1 MISKFSSQAT
11 AVATILMLSLAS
23 SAGAQDNP
31 LLQPSEPNPLLQQNV
46 PSAESAFEAQARAI
60 DLAATKDSND
70 PVCQNINANYT
81 QQLAEIQAK
90 YETSDGGSL
99 SQINQ
104 SNRTGQNILSRTNR
118 INRNLGGS
126 SSGVLGK
133 ASGSAYKGTS
143 VANDAAA
150 IGGMLGIGG
159 KKSKQKKAAKK
170 LAKLDAQAMDA
181 VKQTGCPMSTFN

>member
-1 MISKFSSQAT
+1 MRSEFSKKMSAI
-11 AVATILMLSLAS
+11 ATILLLGIAS
-23 SAGAQDNP
+23 TAAAQDNP
-31 LLQPSEPNPLLQQNV
+31 LLKPSEANPLLQQSA
-46 PSAESAFEAQARAI
+46 PSAESAFEAEARAI

-70 PVCQNINANYT
+70 PVCQNIRTNYN

-90 YETSDGGSL
+90 YNTPDGASL

-104 SNRTGQNILSRTNR
+104 HHRTSQSVLGRTSR

-133 ASGSAYKGTS
+133 ATGSAYKASS

-170 LAKLDAQAMDA
+170 AAKLDAQAMDA
-181 VKQTGCPMSTFN
+181 VRQTGCPMATFG

>member
-1 MISKFSSQAT
+1 MLTKFSNKVA
-11 AVATILMLSLAS
+11 AIATITILGIAS
-23 SAGAQDNP
+23 SAAAQDNP
-31 LLQPSEPNPLLQQNV
+31 LLAPSEANPLLQQSV
-46 PSAESAFEAQARAI
+46 PSAESVFEAEARAI

-70 PVCQNINANYT
+70 PVCQNIRTNYN

-90 YETSDGGSL
+90 YETPNGMSL

-104 SNRTGQNILSRTNR
+104 GNNTGQNILGRTNR

-133 ASGSAYKGTS
+133 ASGSAYTGTA

-170 LAKLDAQAMDA
+170 AAKLDAQAMDA
-181 VKQTGCPMSTFN
+181 VKQTSCPMSTFN